1 MQHSMMGTYIYM
13 NGLVLKK
20 TETQQYLLVKVM
32 QSQDTTAIISFVLLC
47 LREDSY
53 LLFTFSNR

>member
-1 MQHSMMGTYIYM
+1 M